1 MSELPLT
8 PRMRRLLERAAA
20 IGEERTGTL
29 FIGTENV
36 LRAIVD
42 DEDAIASQVLAEL
55 GVLDR
60 VRARLD
66 QVMSSTEYAT
76 GSNRI
81 FPTASS

>member
-8 PRMRRLLERAAA
+8 PRMRRLLGRAAE
-20 IGEERTGTL
+20 IGLKHTGTP

-42 DEDAIASQVLAEL
+42 DDNAIASQVLNEL
-55 GVLDR
+55 GVLER
-60 VRARLD
+60 VRERLD
-66 QVMSSTEYAT
+66 RLMSSTDYAE

-81 FPTASS
+81 SPNASG

>member
-20 IGEERTGTL
+20 IGEERTGSR

-66 QVMSSTEYAT
+66 QIMSSTEYAT

>member
-20 IGEERTGTL
+20 IGEERTGTR